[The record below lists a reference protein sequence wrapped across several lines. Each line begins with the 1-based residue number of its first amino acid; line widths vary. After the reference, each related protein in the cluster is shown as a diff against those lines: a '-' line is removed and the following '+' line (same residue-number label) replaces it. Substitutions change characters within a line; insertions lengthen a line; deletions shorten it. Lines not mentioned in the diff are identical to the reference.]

1 MDGPL
6 LRSDKSALTSAWMD
20 RRTSWKQASDFTN
33 AFLGIRELT
42 TQILM
47 GNDKEAH
54 LVSQNCKGIYQGFFF
69 TCLSCLLYVA
79 RTPNVLFRTHHCVLL
94 CLEDAAVEEALGI

>member
-1 MDGPL
+1 MNFIYGL
-6 LRSDKSALTSAWMD
+6 KLRSDKSALTSAWMD

-42 TQILM
+42 TQIRM

-54 LVSQNCKGIYQGFFF
+54 LVSQNCEG
-69 TCLSCLLYVA
+69 LY
-79 RTPNVLFRTHHCVLL
+79 
-94 CLEDAAVEEALGI
+94 